1 MNIKKLFK
9 DWRIIMLIFFL
20 ILSFIAI
27 NHQFSVQGIEIKSVE
42 QNSPAK
48 LAGIQSPSADTQ
60 PTKREIIYT
69 VNNKEVNTLQ
79 DYNKLISET
88 QSNSTIR
95 IKTNNDEYIF
105 LKTSDNIGLTV
116 GERSTSNLRK
126 GLDLQGGTRVLLK
139 PVTEV
144 TDQEIKDVMDTMEN
158 RLNVYGL
165 SDLKIRSA
173 TDFSGNKY
181 VVIEI
186 AGATKEE
193 VKELIG
199 SQGKFEAKIGEE
211 TVFEGGKKDI
221 VFVCRNDGTCS
232 GVTACSK
239 AESGYSCRFEFAITL
254 SPEAAKKQAEASGK
268 LDVNTSESG
277 QRYLSKTLDLY
288 LDGVQVDSLQIGE
301 DLKGQE
307 TTRISISGPGYGITE
322 QDALKDGIH
331 NMNKLQTVL
340 ITGSLPTKLEII
352 KFDSISPSLGKSIIN
367 NILFVSI
374 IAALAV
380 ALIIY
385 IRYRSLKISIP
396 VIITLLSEIYI
407 VLGLAALFKY
417 NLDLAAIAGL
427 IASVGTGVD
436 DQIVIADEV
445 LNEEETSAN
454 WKEHIKKAFFV
465 IMAAYFT
472 TVAAMLPLL
481 KAGAGLLTGFALVTI
496 AGVTIG
502 VFITRPAF
510 ASIIKNLLEE

>member
-1 MNIKKLFK
+1 MNLKKLFK
-9 DWRIIMLIFFL
+9 DWRVIMLVFFL

-48 LAGIQSPSADTQ
+48 ISGIQSPSADTQ

-69 VNNKEVNTLQ
+69 VNNKEVNSLQ
-79 DYNKLISET
+79 DYNKIISET
-88 QSNSTIR
+88 ELNSTIR
-95 IKTNNDEYIF
+95 IKTSNNEYIF

-116 GERSTSNLRK
+116 GERSASNLRK

-232 GVTACSK
+232 GIRACNQ
-239 AESGYSCRFEFAITL
+239 AQSGYQCQFEFQIKL
-254 SPEAAKKQAEASGK
+254 SEAAAEKQADVTSN
-268 LDVNTSESG
+268 LDLNISEG
-277 QRYLSKTLDLY
+277 GYQYLEKPLDLY
-288 LDGVQVDSLQIGE
+288 LDGNLVDSLNIAA
-301 DLKGQE
+301 DLKGKAA
-307 TTRISISGPGYGITE
+307 RDILISGPGIGLNE
-322 QDALKDGIH
+322 DEALSDAND
-331 NMNKLQTVL
+331 NMKKLQTVL
-340 ITGSLPTKLEII
+340 ITGALPTSLEIV
-352 KFDSISPSLGKSIIN
+352 KMDSISPTLGSTFEKN
-367 NILFVSI
+367 ALNAALFAI
-374 IAALAV
+374 LAV
-380 ALIIY
+380 AVVIF
-385 IRYRSLKISIP
+385 IRYRKIKIALP
-396 VIITLLSEIYI
+396 MAIISSSEALIILGFLTLI
-407 VLGLAALFKY
+407 KY
-417 NLDLAAIAGL
+417 NLDLAAIAGI
-427 IASVGTGVD
+427 IAAVGTGVD
-436 DQIVIADEV
+436 DQVVITDEV
-445 LNEEETSAN
+445 LGKESVN
-454 WKEHIKKAFFV
+454 WKERYKKAFF
-465 IMAAYFT
+465 IIFTAYLT
-472 TVAAMLPLL
+472 TVLAMIPLWL
-481 KAGAGLLTGFALVTI
+481 AGVGLLRGFAIATI

-510 ASIIKNLLEE
+510 ASIIKVLFNE